1 MLEYRHM
8 QTCILFADRV
18 MMMLHNMELLEN
30 STIYVRENEN
40 SKEILALLWKQF
52 LLHRLSKRVFTPGIS
67 RPHFAPE

>member
-40 SKEILALLWKQF
+40 STEIIALL
-52 LLHRLSKRVFTPGIS
+52 
-67 RPHFAPE
+67 